1 MFDVLK
7 HRTENP
13 SDNCKFTSPNVIFFL
28 PQCVTFSKSVDMHV
42 FDMTIHKKKPTKP
55 VRVILYDIFI
65 FANL

>member
-1 MFDVLK
+1 MESEYAFDVLK

-42 FDMTIHKKKPTKP
+42 FNVTIHKKTD
-55 VRVILYDIFI
+55 VASTCNII
-65 FANL
+65 